1 LLAEWRSMDSSIN
14 SILKEYGHAT
24 SRTVSASR

>member
-1 LLAEWRSMDSSIN
+1 MDSSIN

-24 SRTVSASR
+24 SRTVFASR